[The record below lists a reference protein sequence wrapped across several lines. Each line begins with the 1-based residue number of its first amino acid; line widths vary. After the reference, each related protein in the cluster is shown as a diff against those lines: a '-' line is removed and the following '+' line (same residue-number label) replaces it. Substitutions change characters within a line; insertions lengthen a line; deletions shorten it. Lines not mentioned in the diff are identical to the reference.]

1 MSEAAPQAA
10 GTGILVRCALAELR
24 WGWGEAYRIGWDSVR
39 GWWAN
44 RRDGTGEDI
53 KATDHDALW
62 AAIFANYTTSP
73 VRRDYSAPLP
83 EPGERQAGTGAA
95 R

>member
-24 WGWGEAYRIGWDSVR
+24 WGWGEAYRIGWDCVR

-62 AAIFANYTTSP
+62 AAIFADYTISP
-73 VRRDYSAPLP
+73 VRRDYSAPLA
-83 EPGERQAGTGAA
+83 ELGECQRRPGAA